1 VRRTAVFLDTSALY
15 EAADRAGRRHPE
27 TRRELERLLTENAA
41 LVTTDLVIA
50 ELHGLALGRLGPE
63 TALEL
68 VERLMASPRLSVV
81 ATGPEILADAL
92 ESLRRRPGRRISL
105 VDAASFVIMR
115 QAGVGTAFAL
125 DSDFAA
131 EGFITVP

>member
-1 VRRTAVFLDTSALY
+1 M
-15 EAADRAGRRHPE
+15 
-27 TRRELERLLTENAA
+27 
-41 LVTTDLVIA
+41 TTDLVIA

-105 VDAASFVIMR
+105 VDAAYDI
-115 QAGVGTAFAL
+115 AGW
-125 DSDFAA
+125 SRAA
-131 EGFITVP
+131 QHANVVT